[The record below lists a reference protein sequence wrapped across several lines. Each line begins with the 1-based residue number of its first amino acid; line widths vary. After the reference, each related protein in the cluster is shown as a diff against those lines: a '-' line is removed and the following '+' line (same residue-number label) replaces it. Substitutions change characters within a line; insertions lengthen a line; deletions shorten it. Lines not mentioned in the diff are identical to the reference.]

1 MNKMFRY
8 ATHLAAV
15 GALAVVIS
23 VPASA
28 SDVELPRSFK
38 LAMGPMSAAQKNQSP
53 EAVGKS
59 DAVEI
64 KPPHHVKR
72 HHRIKHWR
80 RHHIA

>member
-1 MNKMFRY
+1 MNMLFRY
-8 ATHLAAV
+8 AVRLTAV

-23 VPASA
+23 APASA
-28 SDVELPRSFK
+28 SDVELPKSLK

-53 EAVGKS
+53 EAVEKS

-72 HHRIKHWR
+72 HDRIKHRR
-80 RHHIA
+80 RHHLA